1 MGAGAWLDIDLLRQ
15 RREDYGQIRP
25 QVVSTSSLLRR
36 GAFIGAALP
45 ALILLS
51 CGWFVLRDQWLAAEA
66 RSLQPAAQ
74 EHAGLTSRLQTSQ
87 SQIKELKDQN
97 QEVAKAMADVRSS
110 SAFLSELQ
118 RIIPT
123 SVELDSVEVK
133 GQDLI
138 VKGLALPGGGFTAVN
153 AFLLSLKGS
162 SFLEPA
168 SVTLLQGVLEDQ
180 DNRPRLRYELK
191 GTFAADAAQA
201 TATRLLALGA
211 RGMALRIE
219 LMRRLGVLP

>member
-36 GAFIGAALP
+36 GALIGAALP

-51 CGWFVLRDQWLAAEA
+51 CGWFVIRGQWLTGEA
-66 RSLQPAAQ
+66 RSLEPAVT
-74 EHAGLTSRLQTSQ
+74 EHAELKSRLQATQ
-87 SQIKELKDQN
+87 SQIKQLQDQN
-97 QEVAKAMADVRSS
+97 QEVAKALADVRSS

-118 RIIPT
+118 RIIPA
-123 SVELDSVEVK
+123 SLELDSVEVK
-133 GQDLI
+133 GQGLI
-138 VKGLALPGGGFTAVN
+138 VKGLAVPSDGLTAVN

-168 SVTLLQGVLEDQ
+168 SVGLVQGMLEARD
-180 DNRPRLRYELK
+180 DRPRLRFELK
-191 GTFAADAAQA
+191 GTFAPDGAQA
-201 TATRLLALGA
+201 TASRLLALGA

-219 LMRRLGVLP
+219 LMQRLGVLP